1 VAPFVHRL
9 SVIAGTGHSQRWSM
23 ATHKNIQ
30 LNLSAPPQAATKT
43 PGETR
48 KACLLVDVSAE
59 AGALHNVSPQGRA
72 ELQKLLGELAVAVL
86 GTSAAC
92 AGHPPGTEPDISYSH
107 IREAWGSVTTRFQR
121 RQHRGWRVI
130 LDSAYSFCLFIAGVG
145 FARLGTTWGAVL
157 MASGAVG
164 AGVSIAALVM
174 LGDQ

>member
-1 VAPFVHRL
+1 
-9 SVIAGTGHSQRWSM
+9 M
-23 ATHKNIQ
+23 ATHKNTQ
-30 LNLSAPPQAATKT
+30 LNLSVPPQAATKV
-43 PGETR
+43 PSETR
-48 KACLLVDVSAE
+48 KTCLLIDVSPE
-59 AGALHNVSPQGRA
+59 AGTLHNVSAQGKT
-72 ELQKLLGELAVAVL
+72 ELQKLLSERAVAVL

-107 IREAWGSVTTRFQR
+107 IREAWGSVTTRSQR

-164 AGVSIAALVM
+164 AGVSIAALVI